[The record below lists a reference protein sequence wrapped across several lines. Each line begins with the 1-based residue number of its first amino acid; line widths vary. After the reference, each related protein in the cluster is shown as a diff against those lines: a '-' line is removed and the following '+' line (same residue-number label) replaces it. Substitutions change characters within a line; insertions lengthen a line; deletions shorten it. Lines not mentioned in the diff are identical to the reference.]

1 MRPTPTFTL
10 CLIGVV
16 LVGLSTALAAA
27 SAVDV
32 SYQHP
37 EKFRDASL
45 RSSGYERG
53 ADAFVMK
60 ALDVH
65 LQELGSRYLPA
76 GQTLHIDILDID
88 LAGRYE
94 PWHGNAYNVRFMRDI
109 TWPSI
114 KLHYELKQDGKTVAS
129 QDQQV
134 NDMFYLQRP
143 GRSMHSS
150 DRLYA
155 EKAMLDDWFRQ
166 RFGAQRASATH

>member
-1 MRPTPTFTL
+1 MRLAPTLTA
-10 CLIGVV
+10 VAVSAV
-16 LVGLSTALAAA
+16 LLGLSMELAAA
-27 SAVDV
+27 GKVDV
-32 SYQHP
+32 SYTHP

-45 RSSGYERG
+45 RSAGYERG

-60 ALDVH
+60 ELSAH
-65 LQELGSRYLPA
+65 LQTLGDRYLAA

-94 PWHGNAYNVRFMRDI
+94 PWHSYAYDVRFMRDI

-114 KLHYELKQDGKTVAS
+114 KLHYELKQDGKTLAN
-129 QDQQV
+129 QEQRV

-143 GRSMHSS
+143 GRSVHSS

-155 EKAMLDDWFRQ
+155 EKAMLDDWFRE
-166 RFGAQRASATH
+166 RFGEQRVSATH